1 MFGSRDPLGGQ
12 TILSGDAY
20 DALGRPFGFL
30 KALALFAAVT
40 VVLMGTVLGFE
51 RAIGPF
57 VPSWAVLPLVVV
69 AFGIV
74 VVGGTSLVFRA
85 GTRLRR

>member
-12 TILSGDAY
+12 TIHSGGVY
-20 DALGRPFGFL
+20 DALGGPFGFL
-30 KALALFAAVT
+30 KALVLFAAAT
-40 VVLMGTVLGFE
+40 IVLMGTVLGFE

-57 VPSWAVLPLVVV
+57 VPSWAVLPLVIV

-74 VVGGTSLVFRA
+74 VLVGVSFIFRA
-85 GTRLRR
+85 GTWLRR